1 MLEEEKV
8 VGLTQ
13 LAILSTHCDMFWII
27 ERMDLIELFAIFE
40 RLDELAVES
49 GVDTP
54 YWSLPSEVREE
65 FVSTLTRVLARAVNN
80 SLIRSLIRLLG
91 TRGERFLAGT
101 IFPVEK

>member
-40 RLDELAVES
+40 YLTFY
-49 GVDTP
+49 GHTDTP
-54 YWSLPSEVREE
+54 KIY
-65 FVSTLTRVLARAVNN
+65 
-80 SLIRSLIRLLG
+80 
-91 TRGERFLAGT
+91 
-101 IFPVEK
+101 